1 MRTEIDNWKHVVVFV
16 EDACVNGSPGC
27 LLIRKPIIAR
37 MGRFSINT
45 PLRSG
50 RKNYQRP
57 YQSRVR
63 AFYWPLTRHFSV
75 ISQLES
81 EKRVHGEVLDF
92 WYKVTVGDLAFAIL
106 MDFFTDPTW

>member
-16 EDACVNGSPGC
+16 EGACVNGSPGC
-27 LLIRKPIIAR
+27 LLIRKPIIAW

-75 ISQLES
+75 NRPQEWRRITSFIQPAFDKSEGIKPPGIDSLEPY
-81 EKRVHGEVLDF
+81 VH
-92 WYKVTVGDLAFAIL
+92 Y
-106 MDFFTDPTW
+106 PSN